1 MTEVVKIQGENNMR
15 IISIIVF
22 ALFAGPVCSNN
33 NNENI
38 ISCAAAKA
46 WGCSESLV
54 TAIYKGAA
62 TNKVTGSGKSE
73 LFYCKVGVE
82 GCQSMKTPN
91 TILSTNKC
99 I

>member
-1 MTEVVKIQGENNMR
+1 MR

-22 ALFAGPVCSNN
+22 ALFAGPACSMNK
-33 NNENI
+33 NEKI
-38 ISCAAAKA
+38 ISCAVAKA
-46 WGCSESLV
+46 WGCSEGLV

-62 TNKVTGSGKSE
+62 TYKVTGCGKGE

-82 GCQSMKTPN
+82 GCQTMKTPN